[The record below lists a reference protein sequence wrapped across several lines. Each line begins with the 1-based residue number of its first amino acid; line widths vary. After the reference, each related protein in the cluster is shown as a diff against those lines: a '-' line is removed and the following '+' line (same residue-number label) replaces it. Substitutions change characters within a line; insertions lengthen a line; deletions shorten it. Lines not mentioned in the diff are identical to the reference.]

1 MVRKFGPKQKTKE
14 SNRNCRDVL
23 VRRLRQHAVCEDIT
37 QTLQIMKTNDKTSG
51 YKHKWW
57 EHIER
62 MTTDRYQKK
71 AECQTTDWEKEEE
84 EEEEDARLAR
94 RIN

>member
-1 MVRKFGPKQKTKE
+1 
-14 SNRNCRDVL
+14 
-23 VRRLRQHAVCEDIT
+23 
-37 QTLQIMKTNDKTSG
+37 MKTNDKTSG